1 MGEIEKLSK
10 RNQELTSLLQTK
22 ESSTKETKGSLSS
35 NERLHVRVLQ
45 VPETSSSEEAMVDL
59 QVNVRGQISQVDM
72 LMRLLEFFK
81 QVHNVS
87 FISMDANTQTEGG
100 NSIHQITF
108 RLRVS
113 QVCTFTF
120 KKKNPILRYSK
131 LITRCHYKPQ
141 RIRIQKS
148 RPTKIS
154 K

>member
-1 MGEIEKLSK
+1 MAEIEKLSK
-10 RNQELTSLLQTK
+10 RNQEVTSLLPSK

-35 NERLHVRVLQ
+35 NERLNVRIIQ

-72 LMRLLEFFK
+72 LMRLLEFLK

-87 FISMDANTQTEGG
+87 FISMDANTQTEEG

-120 KKKNPILRYSK
+120 FFF
-131 LITRCHYKPQ
+131 
-141 RIRIQKS
+141 
-148 RPTKIS
+148 
-154 K
+154 